1 MKTVFLDAATLGND
15 IDLSPVTS
23 MGETVIYPHTAP
35 SEVSQRIGDAETV
48 IINKVKLNRDTV
60 GEATK
65 LRLVCIAATG
75 CDNVDL
81 EYMKSRGVAVCNV
94 SGYSTDSVAQTTL
107 AMVLSLATH
116 LREYN
121 SWVRSGS
128 YSAGSVPNRLEP
140 VYHEISGKTWGIVGL
155 GNIGRRV
162 AAAAVAMGCRV
173 IANKRVPVP
182 DFECVDIDTLC
193 KNSDI
198 ITLHTPLTEETRGLI
213 SRERIAMMKKD
224 AILVNVARGAVCDEA
239 ALCEAVKNG
248 RLGAVGVDVYSLEPF
263 SESSPYTE
271 IMGLDNVLLTPH
283 MAWGSFEARSRCL
296 AEIAENIRSFEAG
309 GTRSRLV

>member
-1 MKTVFLDAATLGND
+1 MKTVFLDAATLGDD

-23 MGETVIYPHTAP
+23 MGETVIYAHTAP

-60 GEATK
+60 GEAPK
-65 LRLVCIAATG
+65 LRIVCIAATG

-121 SWVRSGS
+121 GWVRSGS

-248 RLGAVGVDVYSLEPF
+248 RLGAVGVDVYSQEPF
-263 SESSPYTE
+263 PENSPYTE

>member
-121 SWVRSGS
+121 GWVRSGS

-173 IANKRVPVP
+173 IANKRVTVP

-248 RLGAVGVDVYSLEPF
+248 RLGAVGVDVYSQEPF
-263 SESSPYTE
+263 SDSSPYTE

>member
-1 MKTVFLDAATLGND
+1 MKTVFLDAATLGDD

-23 MGETVIYPHTAP
+23 MGETVIYAHTSA

-121 SWVRSGS
+121 GWVRSGS

-239 ALCEAVKNG
+239 ALCEAVKSG
-248 RLGAVGVDVYSLEPF
+248 RLGAVGVDVYSQEPF

>member
-1 MKTVFLDAATLGND
+1 MKTVFLDAATLGDD

-121 SWVRSGS
+121 GWVRSGS

-248 RLGAVGVDVYSLEPF
+248 RLGAVGVDVYSQEPF
-263 SESSPYTE
+263 SDSSPYTE
-271 IMGLDNVLLTPH
+271 IMGFDNVLLTPH
-283 MAWGSFEARSRCL
+283 MAWGSFEARSRCI

>member
-1 MKTVFLDAATLGND
+1 MKTVFLDAATLGDD

-121 SWVRSGS
+121 GWVRSGS

-224 AILVNVARGAVCDEA
+224 AILVNVARGAVCDET

-248 RLGAVGVDVYSLEPF
+248 RLGAVGVDVYSQEPF
-263 SESSPYTE
+263 SDSSPYTE
-271 IMGLDNVLLTPH
+271 IMGFDNVLLTPH
-283 MAWGSFEARSRCL
+283 MAWGSFEARSRCI

>member
-1 MKTVFLDAATLGND
+1 MKTVFLDAATLGDD

-23 MGETVIYPHTAP
+23 MGETVIYAHTSPAQ
-35 SEVSQRIGDAETV
+35 VSGRIGDAETV
-48 IINKVKLNRDTV
+48 IINEVKLNRDTV
-60 GEATK
+60 GEATN

-94 SGYSTDSVAQTTL
+94 SGYSTDSVAQTIL

-116 LREYN
+116 IREYN
-121 SWVRSGS
+121 GWVRSGS

-140 VYHEISGKTWGIVGL
+140 VYHEISGKTWGVVGL
-155 GNIGRRV
+155 GSIGRKV
-162 AAAAVAMGCRV
+162 AAAAAAMGCRV

-224 AILVNVARGAVCDEA
+224 AILVNVARGAVCDET

-248 RLGAVGVDVYSLEPF
+248 RLGAVGVDVYSQEPF
-263 SESSPYTE
+263 PESSPYTK

-283 MAWGSFEARSRCL
+283 MAWGSFEARNRCL
-296 AEIAENIRSFEAG
+296 AEIAENIRSFESG

>member
-1 MKTVFLDAATLGND
+1 MKTVFLDAATLGDD

-23 MGETVIYPHTAP
+23 MGETVIYAHTSA

-121 SWVRSGS
+121 GWVRSGS

-213 SRERIAMMKKD
+213 SKERIAMMKKD
-224 AILVNVARGAVCDEA
+224 TILVNVARGAVCDEA

-248 RLGAVGVDVYSLEPF
+248 RLGAVGVDVYSQEPF
-263 SESSPYTE
+263 PENSPYTE

>member
-1 MKTVFLDAATLGND
+1 MKTVFLDAATLGDD

-23 MGETVIYPHTAP
+23 MGETVIYAHTSA

-121 SWVRSGS
+121 GWVRSGS

-173 IANKRVPVP
+173 IANKRVPVT

-213 SRERIAMMKKD
+213 SRERIAMMRKD
-224 AILVNVARGAVCDEA
+224 AILVNVARGA
-239 ALCEAVKNG
+239 
-248 RLGAVGVDVYSLEPF
+248 
-263 SESSPYTE
+263 
-271 IMGLDNVLLTPH
+271 
-283 MAWGSFEARSRCL
+283 
-296 AEIAENIRSFEAG
+296 
-309 GTRSRLV
+309 

>member
-121 SWVRSGS
+121 GWVRSGS

-248 RLGAVGVDVYSLEPF
+248 RLGAVGVDVYSQEPF
-263 SESSPYTE
+263 SDSSPYTE
-271 IMGLDNVLLTPH
+271 IMGFDNVLLTPH
-283 MAWGSFEARSRCL
+283 MAWGSFEARSRCI

>member
-1 MKTVFLDAATLGND
+1 MKTVFLDAATLGDD

-23 MGETVIYPHTAP
+23 MGETVIYAHTSPAQ
-35 SEVSQRIGDAETV
+35 VSQRIGDAETV

-60 GEATK
+60 GEAPNLK
-65 LRLVCIAATG
+65 LICIAATG

-81 EYMKSRGVAVCNV
+81 EYMKRRGVAVCNV

-116 LREYN
+116 LGEYN
-121 SWVRSGS
+121 GWVRSGS

-182 DFECVDIDTLC
+182 DFECADIDTLC
-193 KNSDI
+193 KNADI

-248 RLGAVGVDVYSLEPF
+248 RLGAVGVDVYSQEPF
-263 SESSPYTE
+263 PESSPYTE